1 MDRARP
7 RPFELHHQEALP
19 HGILAAVSIPDS
31 PEPAPDSVVDQ
42 LRPEERE
49 HCRGL
54 RGYTHGQWVG
64 ARLAAA
70 HAARHLG
77 VQLGPLLN
85 DERGAPL
92 VSPSSGLVVSI
103 SHKRDLAV
111 ALVARASNGSIGV
124 DIEDFAPARMSV
136 AERVLRPDE
145 LREVMAMPEERRWG
159 AVVMRFSVKEAI
171 YKALAP
177 TLRRYIDFSE
187 AEVSLE
193 REGLM
198 RVRLELAQ
206 GEPAPHLDAR
216 ITWLPGRVVST
227 VRARWS

>member
-1 MDRARP
+1 MP
-7 RPFELHHQEALP
+7 
-19 HGILAAVSIPDS
+19 
-31 PEPAPDSVVDQ
+31 
-42 LRPEERE
+42 
-49 HCRGL
+49 
-54 RGYTHGQWVG
+54 
-64 ARLAAA
+64 
-70 HAARHLG
+70 
-77 VQLGPLLN
+77 
-85 DERGAPL
+85 
-92 VSPSSGLVVSI
+92 SPSSGLCVSI

-145 LREVMAMPEERRWG
+145 LREVMSLPEERRWG
-159 AVVMRFSVKEAI
+159 AVVMRFSIKEAI

-187 AEVSLE
+187 AEVMLE
-193 REGLM
+193 REGLLS
-198 RVRLELAQ
+198 VRLELAN
-206 GEPAPHLDAR
+206 GEAAPHLDAR

>member
-1 MDRARP
+1 MDRDRP
-7 RPFELHHQEALP
+7 RPFEPQHQEALP
-19 HGILAAVSIPDS
+19 HGILVAVSIPDS
-31 PEPAPDSVVDQ
+31 PDPAPDSVLEL

-49 HCRGL
+49 HARGL
-54 RGYTHGQWVG
+54 RGYTQGQWVG

-70 HAARHLG
+70 QAARQLG

-85 DERGAPL
+85 DDRGAPL
-92 VSPSSGLVVSI
+92 PTAASGLSVSI

-124 DIEDFAPARMSV
+124 DIEDFAPPRMSV
-136 AERVLRPDE
+136 AERVLRPEE
-145 LREVMAMPEERRWG
+145 LREVMALPEERRWG

-177 TLRRYIDFSE
+177 TLRRYIDFAE
-187 AEVSLE
+187 AEVTLE
-193 REGLM
+193 REGLL
-198 RVRLELAQ
+198 RVRLELAN

-216 ITWLPGRVVST
+216 ITWLPGRVVAT